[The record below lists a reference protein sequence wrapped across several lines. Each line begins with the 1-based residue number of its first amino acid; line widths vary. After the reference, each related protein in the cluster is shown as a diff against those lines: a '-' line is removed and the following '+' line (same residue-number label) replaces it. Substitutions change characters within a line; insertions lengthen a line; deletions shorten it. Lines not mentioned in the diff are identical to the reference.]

1 MWGIILFLLHKQF
14 QSQLEEKML
23 SDKNEYMA
31 EIDGV
36 NSNLSSLKNQI
47 NEFISDK
54 TDHNNLVMLLKKYE
68 SIQGVIYRAQA
79 MMDDY
84 EKEKKRFQN
93 LDPKKVV
100 NSDVFDEFKLN
111 INKTLNKSFYY

>member
-1 MWGIILFLLHKQF
+1 
-14 QSQLEEKML
+14 
-23 SDKNEYMA
+23 
-31 EIDGV
+31 
-36 NSNLSSLKNQI
+36 
-47 NEFISDK
+47 
-54 TDHNNLVMLLKKYE
+54 MLLKKYE

-111 INKTLNKSFYY
+111 INKTIVNFHKEFQDMKTELIEKNNKYLDTKDLRI